1 MTQDRQFKVR
11 VSDQD
16 RKYIQAVALHMQRT
30 QSDTVRTVFRELYQ
44 AIKAA
49 DQAGQVKSVSQEQ
62 PTA

>member
-1 MTQDRQFKVR
+1 MSADRQFKMR

-16 RKYIQAVALHMQRT
+16 RQYIQAVAQHMQCT

-49 DQAGQVKSVSQEQ
+49 DQAGQAKPSQEQ
-62 PTA
+62 PAA